1 MIKAKIQKV
10 SISSIKEND
19 ANPRFIN
26 KHKFQKLVNSVKE
39 FPEMLSLRP
48 IVVDKDNII
57 LGGNMRYKACKEIG
71 LKEVYII
78 QADDLDEKKAQE
90 FIIKDNVGVGEW
102 DWDVLA
108 NDWDVKELEEWGLEG
123 FPFEEE
129 EEKELNDISDTIE
142 SSYRIEVEIENEEEQ
157 EKLYNELIEKGYI
170 CRILT
175 L

>member
-1 MIKAKIQKV
+1 MIKAKIEKV
-10 SISSIKEND
+10 SISSITENA
-19 ANPRFIN
+19 ANPRTIN
-26 KHKFQKLVNSVKE
+26 KHKFQKLVNSVKQ

-48 IVVDKDNII
+48 IVVDKDNVI
-57 LGGNMRYKACKEIG
+57 LGGNMRYKACKELG
-71 LKEVYII
+71 LKQVYII
-78 QADDLDEKKAQE
+78 QATDLDDKQAQE
-90 FIIKDNVGVGEW
+90 FIVKDNVGFGEW

-108 NDWDVKELEEWGLEG
+108 NDWDVKELEDWGLDG

-129 EEKELNDISDTIE
+129 EKELKDISDTIE
-142 SSYRIEVEIENEEEQ
+142 SSFRIEVEIENEEEQ

>member
-1 MIKAKIQKV
+1 
-10 SISSIKEND
+10 
-19 ANPRFIN
+19 
-26 KHKFQKLVNSVKE
+26 
-39 FPEMLSLRP
+39 MLSLRP

-90 FIIKDNVGVGEW
+90 FIIKDNVGFGEW